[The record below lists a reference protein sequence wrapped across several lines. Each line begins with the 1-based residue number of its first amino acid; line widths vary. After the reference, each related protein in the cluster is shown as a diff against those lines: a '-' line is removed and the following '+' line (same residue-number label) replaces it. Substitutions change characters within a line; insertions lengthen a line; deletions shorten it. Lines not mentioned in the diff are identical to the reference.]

1 MTDKKNSEGA
11 EEKVAPKDFLKEMRE
26 FAITVGEECPE
37 GHRRDPSSGRCLPIG
52 STDHTAFTRSLN
64 DDQGDEW
71 RGLVDKDNET
81 FDNEEN
87 VSDREAANTE
97 KAVDADQMDE
107 PASCVQGTT
116 FSFVQRRCVSLEEAE
131 SENNDD
137 KAMTASDEYILE
149 DAQSGHEDIVSKDP
163 RGRRDPVGFECP
175 PNQFFDFKRREC
187 IPLNKDTVLA
197 SIASGGLKEEAL
209 HGVAYT
215 SPDPVD
221 GHRHAVTVD
230 MEGNGRTSVSVGG
243 IMERYPHS
251 HDVEEFE
258 VIPHEEGD
266 YTSRHPGGVNPMANN
281 DDMFT
286 DVVPSVG
293 SKDKLMSDAE
303 YAADEKEAKRSDL
316 PDDAFGVPE
325 DRKFPLD
332 TCDRVRN
339 AMARFNQAKG
349 LSASDKKDLK
359 RRILERALEC
369 EIDVEEFKDVG
380 PDVGE
385 EIIRKIEE
393 KVKGSSEEA
402 KKLTT
407 KKRKGLPASSFGV
420 PGKRKFPLDTC
431 NRVRNAMARFN
442 QAKGL
447 TSSEKAT
454 LRRKIMARAKGCG
467 IRVDQFA
474 KATSAEDFEQVFA
487 QLIIPFQ
494 KENAERLEI
503 YNAEKSR
510 DKKGP
515 CPPGMEWDPKTK
527 RCVKMKA
534 FYDHVLD
541 KANHQEIVSK
551 DPVGRRDPV
560 GFQCPDGWFFD
571 FKNRKCIPLD
581 PSEKRD
587 FQPGDTTKAAKD
599 DAAERDLAPSP
610 KGKPARLPQDCPKGT
625 IWDPKLRKCR
635 PLDPPD
641 GASPPS
647 GRASQSTNEKGKT
660 NPNGPGKEKDG
671 KGCLPFQVWNPE
683 TQKCETRSK
692 QFKGKSGSETAVNAQ
707 PGNRE
712 GLVGAP
718 AGKVKHP
725 SDCPPGTIWD
735 GKNKLCRPLDS
746 GDKSRPDG
754 SSPQNPQNF
763 ATVENVVE
771 NMSLAKIIAHLDQI
785 IKEEVQDTRKE
796 KAKVA
801 AKDLPNEAFP
811 PSLVGSTR
819 RSLMHHSPEVTDP
832 YDTGTVDVARLRNA
846 LARVHRIDGYSEKA
860 VEEAYDHLIYHA
872 REVICQHLGKE

>member
-1 MTDKKNSEGA
+1 MVDNKNVEEGTDKVSA
-11 EEKVAPKDFLKEMRE
+11 RDLLKEMRE

-87 VSDREAANTE
+87 VADRESASNTE
-97 KAVDADQMDE
+97 KAVDADLMDE
-107 PASCVQGTT
+107 PESCAHGTT
-116 FSFVQRRCVSLEEAE
+116 FSFVQRKCVSPEEAE
-131 SENNDD
+131 AENNDD

-149 DAQSGHEDIVSKDP
+149 DAKNGHEEVVSKDP
-163 RGRRDPVGFECP
+163 RGRRDPVGFDCP

-187 IPLNKDTVLA
+187 IPLNKDTVMA
-197 SIASGGLKEEAL
+197 SIASGGLKEEAF
-209 HGVAYT
+209 HGVAWT

-230 MEGNGRTSVSVGG
+230 MEGSGRTSVAVGG

-251 HDVEEFE
+251 HDVEDFE

-266 YTSRHPGGVNPMANN
+266 YTSRHPGGVNPMA
-281 DDMFT
+281 DTYEMEAM
-286 DVVPSVG
+286 PLVG
-293 SKDKLMSDAE
+293 SESKLMTDAE

-359 RRILERALEC
+359 RNILERALEC
-369 EIDVEEFKDVG
+369 KIDVEEFKNVG

-385 EIIRKIEE
+385 ETIRKIEK
-393 KVKGSSEEA
+393 KVNGSSEEG
-402 KKLTT
+402 KKLST
-407 KKRKGLPASSFGV
+407 KKRKGLPASAFGV

-454 LRRKIMARAKGCG
+454 LRRKIMARAKSCG
-467 IRVDQFA
+467 IKVDEFA
-474 KATSAEDFEQVFA
+474 KATTAEDFEKVFA
-487 QLIIPFQ
+487 QLIVPFQ
-494 KENAERLEI
+494 REKAKRLDA
-503 YNAEKSR
+503 YHADKAK

-527 RCVKMKA
+527 RCIKMKA
-534 FYDHVLD
+534 FYDKVVD
-541 KANHQEIVSK
+541 KASHQEIISK
-551 DPVGRRDPV
+551 DPAGRRDTE

-581 PSEKRD
+581 PEEKRN
-587 FQPGDTTKAAKD
+587 FQPGDTTKAAEE
-599 DAAERDLAPSP
+599 DAAKRDLAPSP

-625 IWDPKLRKCR
+625 IWDPRLRKCR

-641 GASPPS
+641 GAQPPR
-647 GRASQSTNEKGKT
+647 GKASDDEGST
-660 NPNGPGKEKDG
+660 NPNGPGKEKDT
-671 KGCLPFQVWNPE
+671 KGCLPFQVWNPK
-683 TQKCETRSK
+683 TQKCETRKK
-692 QFKGKSGSETAVNAQ
+692 QFKGKSDSEKAVNAQ
-707 PGNRE
+707 PSNRE

-718 AGKVKHP
+718 AGKVKHAT
-725 SDCPPGTIWD
+725 DCPPGTIWD
-735 GKNKLCRPLDS
+735 GKNRLCRPLDS
-746 GDKSRPDG
+746 MDKSRPDG
-754 SSPQNPQNF
+754 NSPQNPQNF
-763 ATVENVVE
+763 ATVEDVVE
-771 NMSLAKIIAHLDQI
+771 NMSLAKLIAHLDQI
-785 IKEEVQDTRKE
+785 IREEVQDTRKE

-819 RSLMHHSPEVTDP
+819 RSLMHHSPDVTDP

-846 LARVHRIDGYSEKA
+846 LARVNKISGYSERA
-860 VEEAYDHLIYHA
+860 VDEAYDHLLFHA
-872 REVICQHLGKE
+872 REVVAQHLGKK